1 MSRDKVDFRLVDH
14 GIICLLYANTHRAKR
29 WVKKN
34 LPRDHVKFGDASLVG
49 QRFIDDITDGIR
61 ADDLDIEFD
70 RVPLDS

>member
-14 GIICLLYANTHRAKR
+14 GAIFLLYPNTRRARR
-29 WVKKN
+29 WVKEN
-34 LPRDHVKFGDASLVG
+34 LPRDHVKFADASLVG

-70 RVPLDS
+70 RVPPDS